1 MEKCASA
8 SQHPIMDK
16 LRMKILHKFPRVCF
30 ADSAWDPLAFT
41 GSEREMGCRKEEE
54 LARGGMEG
62 RTVVG
67 IESEIKKIILIE

>member
-1 MEKCASA
+1 
-8 SQHPIMDK
+8 MDK

-30 ADSAWDPLAFT
+30 ADSPWDPLAFM
-41 GSEREMGCRKEEE
+41 GSEREMGCGEEGE